1 MVYRHCGPGNRSR
14 DWIEAMRRQRK
25 RSECHREG
33 GREAV
38 LACAGRRDRAPGDSS
53 CVRSDPRTLPSIT
66 ALKTP
71 NRTGPIGQ
79 VVNEPR
85 DDRGNWNH
93 ALLTV
98 VVVKPCTRLLAG
110 VVGSPEMT
118 GVACARRSERT
129 AMGSVGSGVAGE
141 QEFAMKSVGTRTTLP
156 RAPPPARRGPAHRS
170 CSSER
175 PAPAAVASEGT
186 EGTASSDGRS
196 TDRCSTDRCS
206 TDRPQ
211 PATASSDSTVSNG
224 DRLASNAAFLN
235 GAGRREGPW
244 GAVAIDACGNNV
256 VLTGE
261 KTSGGPNP
269 QYRDAPGAKAD
280 NHNPP
285 KILPVSGKLEQNSA
299 GLVRPSA
306 FKPVVPKSFH
316 SMQNLVGQSGGG
328 RGRGVGGG
336 GAGAPPAPGG
346 HLEQDSPGGG
356 GGGGGGGGRGG
367 GGGGG
372 QGGLSDSGRNSL
384 TSLPTYSGSG
394 SGYAPP
400 HALPPLSA
408 STSHINRL
416 GTAPPPLDKPSY
428 QNGLSASDS
437 GRSSSGKSS
446 SSYQR
451 LSHLGDA
458 PPPLR
463 PSPSS
468 DDIIQDLEDR
478 LWEKEQE
485 VLHMRRNLDQS
496 EAAIVQVFEEKQRV
510 WEREME
516 ELRQNYAARLAQVSR
531 RAQRMQHA
539 LQAQIARL
547 QQDKR
552 RLQDEIAALLAHRED
567 LERKCLDYRKE
578 QADILPRLEETK
590 WEVCQKAGEIS
601 LLKQQLRESQ
611 GEVTQRAGETV
622 ALRGQLK
629 EVSAQLRE
637 REDLVLGLK
646 DSYSSKSLKLEH
658 CQGELQR
665 TLTEVSLLREKL
677 GGFETEVLGL
687 KQALGELSG
696 DTLLSL
702 QSDEAKAQRQEAE
715 KQEAERREA
724 ERREAERREAER
736 RNTERREAELR
747 NTERREAELRNTE
760 RREAELR
767 NAERR
772 EVERREVE
780 GRQAK
785 LREAELQEAERREA
799 ELRNTERREA
809 ERREAEQ
816 QEAEQQVVEQRDAE
830 HQEAELQESGEL
842 RQQLETLQGELR
854 QERQQRQRQS
864 LSFAQERHVW
874 QDEKDRVLQYQ
885 AQLQLS
891 YVETLQRNQALE
903 LRMGQLNDKLSSSS
917 SSSPASAPPP
927 AALAP
932 CPPLPHPLAPRRG
945 RKA

>member
-1 MVYRHCGPGNRSR
+1 
-14 DWIEAMRRQRK
+14 
-25 RSECHREG
+25 
-33 GREAV
+33 
-38 LACAGRRDRAPGDSS
+38 
-53 CVRSDPRTLPSIT
+53 
-66 ALKTP
+66 
-71 NRTGPIGQ
+71 
-79 VVNEPR
+79 
-85 DDRGNWNH
+85 
-93 ALLTV
+93 
-98 VVVKPCTRLLAG
+98 
-110 VVGSPEMT
+110 MT
-118 GVACARRSERT
+118 GVSCVGQSEQST
-129 AMGSVGSGVAGE
+129 MGSVGSGVAGE
-141 QEFAMKSVGTRTTLP
+141 QQEFAMKSVGTRTTLP

-175 PAPAAVASEGT
+175 PGPTTAATSEGT

-196 TDRCSTDRCS
+196 C
-206 TDRPQ
+206 
-211 PATASSDSTVSNG
+211 SSDRAQPGNAPDNTVSNG

-235 GAGRREGPW
+235 GAGRREGAGPRGAG
-244 GAVAIDACGNNV
+244 GAVDACGNNV
-256 VLTGE
+256 APPTE
-261 KTSGGPNP
+261 KNTAGGAGGGT
-269 QYRDAPGAKAD
+269 QYRDAPGAKSD

-285 KILPVSGKLEQNSA
+285 KILPVSGKLEQNNA

-316 SMQNLVGQSGGG
+316 SMQNLVGQS
-328 RGRGVGGG
+328 
-336 GAGAPPAPGG
+336 A
-346 HLEQDSPGGG
+346 GGG
-356 GGGGGGGGRGG
+356 GGGGAAGRSIAGGGAGAGVGAELLPHRGATWSSTARAAGEGAAGEGAGRVPCRIRGETPSPACPRTLA
-367 GGGGG
+367 
-372 QGGLSDSGRNSL
+372 QGAQVRA
-384 TSLPTYSGSG
+384 T
-394 SGYAPP
+394 PP
-400 HALPPLSA
+400 HTPYPLSA

-416 GTAPPPLDKPSY
+416 GTAAAPPAAPLEKPGY
-428 QNGLSASDS
+428 QNGLCASDS

-531 RAQRMQHA
+531 RAQRMQQA

-552 RLQDEIAALLAHRED
+552 RLQDEIAALLAHREE

-611 GEVTQRAGETV
+611 GEVTQRAGEMV

-637 REDLVLGLK
+637 REELVLGLK

-665 TLTEVSLLREKL
+665 TLTEVALLREKL
-677 GGFETEVLGL
+677 GGFEAEE
-687 KQALGELSG
+687 AERREAERREAELR
-696 DTLLSL
+696 
-702 QSDEAKAQRQEAE
+702 EAELREAERREAE

-724 ERREAERREAER
+724 E
-736 RNTERREAELR
+736 
-747 NTERREAELRNTE
+747 
-760 RREAELR
+760 
-767 NAERR
+767 
-772 EVERREVE
+772 
-780 GRQAK
+780 
-785 LREAELQEAERREA
+785 
-799 ELRNTERREA
+799 
-809 ERREAEQ
+809 
-816 QEAEQQVVEQRDAE
+816 
-830 HQEAELQESGEL
+830 LQESGEL
-842 RQQLETLQGELR
+842 RRQLELLQGELR
-854 QERQQRQRQS
+854 LERQQRQRQS
-864 LSFAQERHVW
+864 LSFAQERHIW
-874 QDEKDRVLQYQ
+874 QDEKERVLQYQ

-903 LRMGQLNDKLSSSS
+903 LRMGQLHEKLSSSV
-917 SSSPASAPPP
+917 SPASPPPSLSLPLSLALSPPAEEETLPPATPEPAPAPAATSANTPTLHHLAPPWP
-927 AALAP
+927 AHSRLE
-932 CPPLPHPLAPRRG
+932 RIESTEI
-945 RKA
+945 